1 MLQQRLPVVVIGAG
15 PVGLAATAHLL
26 ERGLDPLVLE
36 RGDTV
41 AASVGEWAHVRLF
54 SPWGFNV
61 DDAAR
66 RLLEPLGWSAPDPE
80 EHPTGGELIAH
91 YLEPLAATRAL
102 RERIRFGARV
112 TDVSRVGF
120 DKMKTD
126 GREEA
131 PFQLLIETA
140 AGEERV
146 LARAVIDASG
156 SYGSPNPLGAGGM
169 PALGERALADGVV
182 YRIPDVLGAERSRYA
197 GRSVLV
203 VGSGH
208 SAFNA
213 IRDLAE
219 LQLDAP
225 DTRIVWAV
233 RRRQLADV
241 FGGGENDQLV
251 ERGRL
256 GAMVRAYVARG
267 VLDVVTGFAVD
278 RLSRN
283 GDGIV
288 AAAGERTLGPVDEVI
303 AVTGYRPDLRI
314 VSELRL
320 GLDSAVESPT
330 ELAPL
335 IDPNLHSCGSVP
347 PHGAGELAHPEKGF
361 YIVGM
366 KSYGRAPTFLLRTG
380 YEQVRSVAAALA
392 GDTEAANRVELV
404 LPETGVC
411 KLDSSPSAVGCC
423 TRDSE
428 PVGARAAA

>member
-1 MLQQRLPVVVIGAG
+1 MSEQRLPVVVIGAG
-15 PVGLAATAHLL
+15 PVGLAAAAHLL
-26 ERGLDPLVLE
+26 ERGVEPLVLE
-36 RGDTV
+36 RADAV
-41 AASVGEWAHVRLF
+41 AANVDNWAHVRLF
-54 SPWGFNV
+54 SPWGFNM

-66 RLLEPLGWSAPDPE
+66 RLLEPLAWSAPDPE
-80 EHPTGGELIAH
+80 EHPTGGELLSH
-91 YLEPLAATRAL
+91 YLEPLAAAPAL
-102 RERIRFGARV
+102 RDRIRFGAEV
-112 TDVSRVGF
+112 THVSRVGF
-120 DKMKTD
+120 DKMKTAA
-126 GREEA
+126 REDA
-131 PFQLLIETA
+131 PFQVLVEGR
-140 AGEERV
+140 AGEERI

-156 SYGSPNPLGAGGM
+156 TYGSPNPLGAGGV
-169 PALGERALADGVV
+169 PALGERALADRIV
-182 YRIPDVLGAERSRYA
+182 YSIPDLLGAERSRYA
-197 GRSVLV
+197 GRRVLV

-233 RRRQLADV
+233 RRPQLADV
-241 FGGGENDQLV
+241 FGGGENDELA

-256 GAMVRAYVARG
+256 GALVRRYVERG
-267 VLDVVTGFAVD
+267 VLDVVTGFAID
-278 RLSRN
+278 RLSCN
-283 GDGIV
+283 GYGIV
-288 AAAGERTLGPVDEVI
+288 AAAGERELGPVDEVI
-303 AVTGYRPDLRI
+303 AVTGYRPDLAI

-320 GLDSAVESPT
+320 GVDFAVESPT

-347 PHGAGELAHPEKGF
+347 PHGARELAHPELGF

-392 GDTEAANRVELV
+392 GDTDAADRVELV

-411 KLDSSPSAVGCC
+411 KLDSTPAVVGCC

-428 PVGARAAA
+428 QSRRTAA